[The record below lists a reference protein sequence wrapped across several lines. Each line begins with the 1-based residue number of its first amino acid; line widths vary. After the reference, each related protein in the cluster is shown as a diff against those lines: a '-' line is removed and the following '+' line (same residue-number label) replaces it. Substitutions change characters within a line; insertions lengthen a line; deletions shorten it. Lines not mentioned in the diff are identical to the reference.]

1 MVYKKM
7 NKNKYISLYS
17 DQDLLWPVTVKDEA
31 ESQENFSSRKKIKG
45 FLKAAFAGAIVA
57 GSIKYLARTTAGFA
71 GLSGF
76 AGVALAT
83 ASTAVAM
90 TGYDFY
96 KDYKQA
102 RDNHLDK
109 SAALQ
114 SLLTVDHAKKYGLKL
129 LFNTAGAA
137 VGALTIVGADAVL
150 EHTSAGAWV
159 KNSVSQ
165 IWPFNTGIDTTATV
179 DNKQTVIENITPLQ
193 EVQTQEIVPVITVD
207 EMIEVSPPS
216 LSEQLAEHFAGQ
228 DQMGA
233 ALSKTLEQ
241 AQDGNARA
249 MKDLAVYLFNGTDAL
264 PQSMQNGFEGVT
276 QNKELAVSLYQEAAA
291 SGYAPAQADL
301 NYIEQRGWMPE
312 SSEPENVLQ
321 DIVEPSLPQLDS
333 DEPVSSLAA
342 LMSSQDMTPK
352 AESILTGLTAGQS
365 WALESAG
372 IGLLNGTLDLPEG
385 TVVPKGFALSL
396 LEQAAEQG
404 NESAKIDLAY
414 FQYHGLHGIEPN
426 TDKALETIQELGK
439 AWHGGEELLKPAEPV
454 AICEIVE
461 DTNEASCD
469 IQSTEMHAKDYV
481 VINSSAG
488 VSNEFVLAD
497 NAASRST
504 QTFISQNLL
513 HVMNK

>member
-1 MVYKKM
+1 M
-7 NKNKYISLYS
+7 NKNKEISPY
-17 DQDLLWPVTVKDEA
+17 QDKDILLPATVKDET
-31 ESQENFSSRKKIKG
+31 ESQENTTSRKKIKG

-57 GSIKYLARTTAGFA
+57 GGIKYLARTTAGFA

-76 AGVALAT
+76 AGIALAT
-83 ASTAVAM
+83 AATAVAM
-90 TGYDFY
+90 TGYDIY

-129 LFNTAGAA
+129 LFNAASAA

-159 KNSVSQ
+159 KDTVSQ
-165 IWPFNTGIDTTATV
+165 IWPFNTGIDTTTATV
-179 DNKQTVIENITPLQ
+179 DNKQTVVENIAPLQ
-193 EVQTQEIVPVITVD
+193 EVQTQETTPVITVD
-207 EMIEVSPPS
+207 ETIEITPPS

-241 AQDGNARA
+241 AQEGNARA
-249 MKDLAVYLFNGTDAL
+249 IKDLAVYLFNGTGAL

-291 SGYAPAQADL
+291 NGYASAQDDL
-301 NYIEQRGWMPE
+301 DYIKQRGWMPE
-312 SSEPENVLQ
+312 SAEPENVVQ
-321 DIVEPSLPQLDS
+321 DIVEPSLPQLDRN
-333 DEPVSSLAA
+333 EPVSSLAA
-342 LMSSQDMTPK
+342 LLSAQDMTPK

-385 TVVPKGFALSL
+385 TIVPEGFALSL
-396 LEQAAEQG
+396 LEQAAAQG
-404 NESAKIDLAY
+404 NENAKIDLAY
-414 FQYHGLHGIEPN
+414 FQYHGLHGMEPN
-426 TDKALETIQELGK
+426 PDKALETIQELGK

-454 AICEIVE
+454 AVCDITA
-461 DTNEASCD
+461 DTNEASCN
-469 IQSTEMHAKDYV
+469 IQSAEMHAKDYV
-481 VINSSAG
+481 VINSAAG
-488 VSNEFVLAD
+488 VSNEFVLAGD
-497 NAASRST
+497 AVSRPT
-504 QTFISQNLL
+504 QSFISQTLL